1 MSATPET
8 RQLARFL
15 AWNFWAAVAAALF
28 LLGLALVNGWT
39 LAWVMAGLVA
49 VNASIVRSAQAL
61 ALQGAHEAAAF
72 RFAMSA
78 WLVATVV
85 GISVPL
91 VFPVVVLV
99 AFLPLALMIPYGT
112 RRMQALSFAAAGGV
126 AALLAAMTYLEPPFP
141 LDYLPGELLHTVNVV
156 FIPMLAALYVLSL
169 WNGYLLLRDSN
180 DALRDSNAALQE
192 SEASLERKVAER
204 TGELELSRGELAA
217 ARDAA
222 VAANAAKSRFLA
234 AASHDL
240 RQPIHALRLFAEAL
254 GSGDDPE
261 RMRELGLRIRDSSD
275 SLIGMFDELLDLSRL
290 ESGSV
295 EARFTDFPL
304 GPLLDQLAAEL
315 APEAAARGIALRVV
329 RTSAVVRGDPLL
341 LRRILQNLLV
351 NALRYTERG
360 RVLAGVR
367 RRRGAVRVE
376 VWDTGPGI
384 PESRRG
390 EIFREFTQ
398 LDQARR
404 SEGLGL
410 GLAIVDRLAR
420 LLDYRIEVD
429 SVPGKGSVFRV
440 IVPLSSRGVSARPA
454 LSAPAPGGGLAGR
467 TVAVIDDDLNILEAM
482 RVLLESWGCELALA
496 RSAEEAIDGLKRR
509 GATPDVVLA
518 DYTLEAGATGIDAI
532 AAIRSACGSQVAG
545 VIITGETDASVL
557 ERVRAAGLVHLI
569 KPIAPARLRAALGHA
584 LRERASE
591 ARSEA

>member
-15 AWNFWAAVAAALF
+15 AWNYWAAVAAALF
-28 LLGLALVNGWT
+28 VGGLAIANGWAI
-39 LAWVMAGLVA
+39 AWVMTGLVA
-49 VNASIVRSAQAL
+49 LNAVIVRSAQML
-61 ALQGAHEAAAF
+61 ALRGDHEEASL

-78 WLVATVV
+78 WLVAMVV
-85 GISVPL
+85 GITVPL

-99 AFLPLALMIPYGT
+99 AFLPLALLIPYGT
-112 RRMQALSFAAAGGV
+112 RRVQAIAFAAAGGV

-141 LDYLPGELLHTVNVV
+141 LDYIPGELLHAVNIV
-156 FIPMLAALYVLSL
+156 FIPLMAALYVLSL
-169 WNGYLLLRDSN
+169 WNGYLRLRDSN
-180 DALRDSNAALQE
+180 DALRAANAALQE
-192 SEASLERKVAER
+192 TEATLERKVAER
-204 TGELELSRGELAA
+204 TRELEHSRSELAS

-275 SLIGMFDELLDLSRL
+275 SLIAMFDELLDLSRL
-290 ESGSV
+290 ESGAV

-304 GPLLDQLAAEL
+304 GPLLEQLAAEL
-315 APEAAARGIALRVV
+315 APDAAARGIALRVV
-329 RTSAVVRGDPLL
+329 KTGAVVRGDPLL

-367 RRRGAVRVE
+367 RAGGAVRVE

-420 LLDYRIEVD
+420 LLDYRVEVD
-429 SVPGKGSVFRV
+429 SAIGKGSVFRV
-440 IVPLSSRGVSARPA
+440 IVPLSTRGASARPA
-454 LSAPAPGGGLAGR
+454 QAAAAPSAGLAGR
-467 TVAVIDDDLNILEAM
+467 MVVVVDDDLNILEAM

-496 RSAEEAIDGLKRR
+496 RSAEEAIDGLERR
-509 GATPDVVLA
+509 GAVPDVVLA

-532 AAIRSACGSQVAG
+532 AAVRNACSANAAG
-545 VIITGETDASVL
+545 VIITGETDAGVL
-557 ERVRAAGLVHLI
+557 ERVRAAGHVHLT

-584 LRERASE
+584 LRQR
-591 ARSEA
+591 